1 MWPAY
6 VPPARRRRT
15 VPLIFGGT
23 VVLLVVAAVV
33 GLVLTAHRPAPPT
46 AAAPPPPVPSA
57 VASASTAPSA
67 SAAFT
72 VGDCL
77 TVTSTTADRFDNAR
91 LTRQDCA
98 GPYFAAVLARV
109 AGAADCPTDTLSRIG
124 DAGQVLCLGQG
135 ARGAMARPGD
145 CVRVPTG
152 FQLPLIRTDCAG
164 ATKPFR
170 LEAVVDDPARCPTG
184 TQGAPY
190 SGYDRPLCI
199 RFPQ

>member
-1 MWPAY
+1 MAGSARTGVAGVRTAGAPSAY
-6 VPPARRRRT
+6 RPPDLRRHRRRAGGGRGRRPGPDRPPARSPDSRRATAARPQRRAVSEHRALGEHRRR
-15 VPLIFGGT
+15 
-23 VVLLVVAAVV
+23 
-33 GLVLTAHRPAPPT
+33 
-46 AAAPPPPVPSA
+46 
-57 VASASTAPSA
+57 
-67 SAAFT
+67 
-72 VGDCL
+72 
-77 TVTSTTADRFDNAR
+77 AR

-98 GPYFAAVLARV
+98 GPYFATVLARV

-152 FQLPLIRTDCAG
+152 FQLPLIRTDCAS